1 MPIRGFFLLSFF
13 VASLPSWADP
23 LCVQTFNA
31 YGPAYAK
38 DVAPRTERLVNLIR
52 DEGQPACDL
61 IQLQEVWT
69 NSQLGILKQ
78 GFLECSN
85 VQLTE
90 ELLELGL
97 VDRQLASLRRQM
109 ARLGV
114 SAW

>member
-1 MPIRGFFLLSFF
+1 MLHDFREADELEPRGDCLLQPRDGTVRSRS
-13 VASLPSWADP
+13 A
-23 LCVQTFNA
+23 
-31 YGPAYAK
+31 
-38 DVAPRTERLVNLIR
+38 APCS
-52 DEGQPACDL
+52 DG
-61 IQLQEVWT
+61 
-69 NSQLGILKQ
+69 LGMLKQ